1 MNVIIAL
8 TMMTVYLLANAK
20 PADIA
25 TALLIG
31 ALSFCWCKFVDY
43 RHAARQRF

>member
-1 MNVIIAL
+1 MNAIIPL

-20 PADIA
+20 PADIV

-31 ALSFCWCKFVDY
+31 AFSFVWCKFVDY
-43 RHAARQRF
+43 RHAARQRS